1 MLSAETASGQ
11 YPNEAVRTMARII
24 VEAERSGDIY
34 SRHRMTSPM
43 PGSVVDA
50 IESSAARIAEQTG
63 AVAIAAITHSGMAAK
78 TLAKYRPETPVIA
91 IMDNEDAI
99 RRLAFVWGVQGALIP
114 KIVGT
119 DDLFA
124 MVEQVLQENHWAE
137 DEDLIVVT
145 AGVPTL
151 RRGTTNMVKVHRIGA
166 LHGRP

>member
-1 MLSAETASGQ
+1 
-11 YPNEAVRTMARII
+11 
-24 VEAERSGDIY
+24 
-34 SRHRMTSPM
+34 MTSPM